1 MRFAD
6 AAVIERRLPS
16 RCRGA
21 SRVLAVCLLV
31 GSTEAAFALSKEAA
45 IENCRMTVG
54 KPIVQA
60 CMRASGGAGNREA
73 CRAKASP
80 QVRACVMAALNA
92 ANGRANVAV
101 AIPTEAAPKAPAAT
115 AVPAGFVAPPR
126 TISDITAILDSE
138 KPDLKKIEELKADAD
153 DEPTGKESRQ
163 DLAQF
168 YFDRGN
174 ARAQLGRL
182 ADSIADANKAMEVG
196 RGTVSPNMMGR
207 LIQLASIQ
215 YSAAGDPKKAH
226 ELLLRQLRDIAGLP
240 GAKGF
245 QFNANRSITSILI
258 QMGDVPQAEAY
269 LRRSLTVIQ
278 EARTSGLPGWRASY
292 SRMGQNWESEIEFSR
307 ALIFEARGQF
317 RDAEAAYRLAEQ
329 RKRAGMKGV
338 LDSENP
344 PSESTLLQAIDSTV
358 LSQGRMKARQGRL
371 AEAEVDARRALLA
384 RLKDTGKYNA
394 ATPRYIMGLA
404 DILVEQGRYAEAE
417 QLARVALEINE
428 EVGVPNDA
436 QSTVHLLS
444 QLGGI
449 LNLQRKGRD
458 ATAIYDRIDKAIAN
472 WEPQRRQVFELSPP
486 RIFSLY
492 SSGQL
497 DLGISV
503 AEQLVKK
510 QIARVG
516 ESHFDTASARGT
528 LAVGLM
534 RAGRDTEAT
543 REFKAA
549 IPVMMAA
556 SRENADDENTTV
568 VAARSQRL
576 QGIVESYFTM
586 LARNAGSGSEIGEE
600 TFALADAIRGRSVQ
614 QALAASSARAAVKD
628 PMLAELVRKEQ
639 DLSKQVN
646 AQLGMLNN
654 VLSLSSA
661 ERDEKGVQA
670 INASINNLRAER
682 NKARREI
689 DQKFPA
695 YADLV
700 SPKPPTVAE
709 IRTTL
714 ADGEAMLSFYF
725 GQNGSFV
732 WAVPR
737 TGPVAFAA
745 ITASS
750 GDIESKI
757 RRLREALEPQAAMI
771 SDIPPFDLKLAYEI
785 YSLLLKPVESGW
797 KSAKKLIVVT
807 NGALGLLP
815 LSLLPTAPVE
825 LAQEDDPL
833 FSGYRSVPWLARTH
847 AVTTVPSG
855 AALRTL
861 RQLPAAR
868 PNRGELVAFGDP
880 YFNKDQQAEAE
891 QAETKV
897 QVADAGTNLTRG
909 MPLKRRSSPKL
920 EGVDSAELGLLPRL
934 PDTAEELKSIALALQ
949 VDPSKVLF
957 LGKNADENTVKTMNL
972 SGFKILA
979 FATHGLVPGELNG
992 LTQPALALSSP
1003 AVTGEEGDGLLTMEE
1018 ILGLKLDADWV
1029 VLSAC
1034 NTGSGAGA
1042 GAEAASGL
1050 GRAFFYAG
1058 TRALLVTNWSVHSQS
1073 ARQLVT
1079 DLFERQAKDPKLE
1092 RSEALRQAMMGMV
1105 DGPGYLNAEGKTEFA
1120 YAHPLFWAP
1129 YTIIGD
1135 GGVR

>member
-1 MRFAD
+1 
-6 AAVIERRLPS
+6 
-16 RCRGA
+16 
-21 SRVLAVCLLV
+21 
-31 GSTEAAFALSKEAA
+31 
-45 IENCRMTVG
+45 
-54 KPIVQA
+54 
-60 CMRASGGAGNREA
+60 
-73 CRAKASP
+73 
-80 QVRACVMAALNA
+80 
-92 ANGRANVAV
+92 
-101 AIPTEAAPKAPAAT
+101 
-115 AVPAGFVAPPR
+115 
-126 TISDITAILDSE
+126 
-138 KPDLKKIEELKADAD
+138 
-153 DEPTGKESRQ
+153 
-163 DLAQF
+163 
-168 YFDRGN
+168 
-174 ARAQLGRL
+174 
-182 ADSIADANKAMEVG
+182 
-196 RGTVSPNMMGR
+196 
-207 LIQLASIQ
+207 
-215 YSAAGDPKKAH
+215 
-226 ELLLRQLRDIAGLP
+226 
-240 GAKGF
+240 
-245 QFNANRSITSILI
+245 
-258 QMGDVPQAEAY
+258 
-269 LRRSLTVIQ
+269 
-278 EARTSGLPGWRASY
+278 
-292 SRMGQNWESEIEFSR
+292 
-307 ALIFEARGQF
+307 
-317 RDAEAAYRLAEQ
+317 
-329 RKRAGMKGV
+329 
-338 LDSENP
+338 
-344 PSESTLLQAIDSTV
+344 
-358 LSQGRMKARQGRL
+358 
-371 AEAEVDARRALLA
+371 
-384 RLKDTGKYNA
+384 
-394 ATPRYIMGLA
+394 
-404 DILVEQGRYAEAE
+404 
-417 QLARVALEINE
+417 
-428 EVGVPNDA
+428 
-436 QSTVHLLS
+436 
-444 QLGGI
+444 
-449 LNLQRKGRD
+449 
-458 ATAIYDRIDKAIAN
+458 
-472 WEPQRRQVFELSPP
+472 VFELSPP

-614 QALAASSARAAVKD
+614 QALAASSARAAAKD

-757 RRLREALEPQAAMI
+757 RKLREALEPQAAMI